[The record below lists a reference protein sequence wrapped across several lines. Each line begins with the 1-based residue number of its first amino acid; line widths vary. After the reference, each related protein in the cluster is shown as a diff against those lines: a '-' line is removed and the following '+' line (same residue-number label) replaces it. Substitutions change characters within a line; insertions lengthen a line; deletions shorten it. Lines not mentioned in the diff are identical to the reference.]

1 MKISPISKRLA
12 EIQKNKQERLFKNKD
27 DEERKLV
34 SELDKLNSKLPTLEQ
49 LSKIYQNRAHI
60 VLSEIQNQMLTEVCM
75 KQQAKKDPKM
85 NLKNYLTD

>member
-34 SELDKLNSKLPTLEQ
+34 SELDELN
-49 LSKIYQNRAHI
+49 
-60 VLSEIQNQMLTEVCM
+60 
-75 KQQAKKDPKM
+75 
-85 NLKNYLTD
+85 